1 MNLDAF
7 DYFLPD
13 SKIAQNPKK
22 NRSSSKL
29 LLINR
34 KTHELKDEIF
44 SNIHNYFSS
53 KDLLVVND
61 TKVIPAR
68 IFGYRKHTNGKVE
81 IFIERIIS
89 KNKFI
94 CQIQSTRKIKNENII
109 VINNEIELKILDNNS
124 ITCEVEILN
133 SNINDLLEN
142 YGEIP
147 LPPYINRQATKKDK
161 FYYQTIFAKKE
172 GSVASPTAALHF
184 DKKTLE
190 NLKNKNINIASIT
203 LHIGMGTFSSIKKK
217 NIDSHKM
224 HPEIYCVPQKTVN
237 LINSHKKNGGNIIA
251 VGTTTARAL
260 ESFYSKKHL
269 ADKVYETDIFIKPGY
284 KFKIIDNLITNFH
297 LPKSTLLIM
306 VSAFYDREKILNAYN
321 HALKNNYK
329 FFSYGDSTLIL

>member
-1 MNLDAF
+1 M
-7 DYFLPD
+7 
-13 SKIAQNPKK
+13 
-22 NRSSSKL
+22 
-29 LLINR
+29 
-34 KTHELKDEIF
+34 
-44 SNIHNYFSS
+44 
-53 KDLLVVND
+53 
-61 TKVIPAR
+61 
-68 IFGYRKHTNGKVE
+68 
-81 IFIERIIS
+81 
-89 KNKFI
+89 
-94 CQIQSTRKIKNENII
+94 
-109 VINNEIELKILDNNS
+109 
-124 ITCEVEILN
+124 N

-161 FYYQTIFAKKE
+161 LYYQTIFAKKE

-184 DKKTLE
+184 DEKTLG
-190 NLKNKNINIASIT
+190 NLKNKNINITNIT

-224 HPEIYCVPQKTVN
+224 HPEIYCVPQKTEN

-260 ESFYSKKHL
+260 ESFYSKKHV

-321 HALKNNYK
+321 HAQKNNYK
-329 FFSYGDSTLIL
+329 FFSYGDSTLII